1 MTTWRDAVSPQVAEQ
16 LDDLLDQVLAAAKEQ
31 LRVEGVL
38 GPISLVLD
46 DEGRVTRRTVEIGDA
61 ETGEQ
66 VLGAFCA
73 EVAQV
78 EALQGVAIAFDAD
91 LDGSDAIQV
100 LLEHRDP
107 AAPALVL
114 ALPYRRRRSDGGG
127 GIGYGQ
133 LRATPGQRRI
143 WV

>member
-46 DEGRVTRRTVEIGDA
+46 DDGRVSRRTVEIGDA
-61 ETGEQ
+61 ESGEE
-66 VLGAFCA
+66 VLSAYSA
-73 EVAQV
+73 EVAQI
-78 EALQGVAIAFDAD
+78 EALRAVAIAFDSD
-91 LDGSDAIQV
+91 LEGRDAIQV

-127 GIGYGQ
+127 GLSWGQ
-133 LRATPGQRRI
+133 LRAAPGQRRV
-143 WV
+143 WL